1 MKYVIHFIGGKE
13 MIINE
18 EFINRIVNSH
28 PKDMRFMTYYVDS
41 KFIAVVNINNITHIE
56 PHNEE
61 GYF

>member
-13 MIINE
+13 MIVNEDFVNHLGKADSGVILFGLINSE
-18 EFINRIVNSH
+18 NKINQ
-28 PKDMRFMTYYVDS
+28 
-41 KFIAVVNINNITHIE
+41 VVNVNNITHIE